1 MAQGKKDEAEQIKAQ
16 VKQFSDELE
25 ELEKKEEELG
35 EEVKKRMMIIP
46 NIIDPSVPIGKD
58 DSENVE
64 IKRYGEPVVP
74 DFEVP
79 YHSEIMERFNG
90 IDLDSARRVAG
101 NGFYYLMGDIARL
114 HSAVLAYARDFMI
127 DRGFTYCIPPYMIR
141 SNVVTG
147 VMSLC

>member
-90 IDLDSARRVAG
+90 IDLASARRVAG
-101 NGFYYLMGDIARL
+101 NGFYYRL
-114 HSAVLAYARDFMI
+114 LWEI
-127 DRGFTYCIPPYMIR
+127 
-141 SNVVTG
+141 
-147 VMSLC
+147 

>member
-58 DSENVE
+58 DSE
-64 IKRYGEPVVP
+64 KR
-74 DFEVP
+74 
-79 YHSEIMERFNG
+79 
-90 IDLDSARRVAG
+90 
-101 NGFYYLMGDIARL
+101 
-114 HSAVLAYARDFMI
+114 
-127 DRGFTYCIPPYMIR
+127 
-141 SNVVTG
+141 
-147 VMSLC
+147 